1 MLEGMPS
8 NEQEGE
14 EFKVTPWTVEGRV
27 DYDKLIKMFGTEEL
41 NDELLGRLV
50 RLAKEEHFM
59 LARRIFF
66 SHRDLNKVLDDYEAG
81 RGFFLYTGRGPSGP
95 MHVGHIIPFY
105 FTKWLQARFKVNL
118 YIEVTD
124 DEKFLEEGRG
134 LSYGEVKHWANEN
147 ILDIAAVGLDPDRT
161 FIFKDTEYIGN
172 MYPLLLKIA
181 KRINFSLVRAVFG
194 FDNQTNIGL
203 IFYPAL
209 QIAPTMF
216 ERRRCL
222 IPSAIDQDPYW
233 RIQRD
238 ISEQLNYYK
247 TAAIHSK
254 FLMPLTGPWGKM
266 SSSSPETAIFLTDT
280 PDVVRKKIWK
290 AFSGGQPTAELQRK
304 LGGNPD
310 IDVAFQW
317 LYYFFEPDNSKIEK
331 IREDYRSGALLTGD
345 LKEYLIEKVN
355 RFLEEHQ
362 ANRENAREIV
372 NLYLRDGELASKMW
386 KTIYGDED

>member
-1 MLEGMPS
+1 MGMSS
-8 NEQEGE
+8 NNQEE
-14 EFKVTPWTVEGRV
+14 EFKVTPWTVEGKV
-27 DYDKLIKMFGTEEL
+27 DYNKLIKLFGTEEL
-41 NDELLGRLV
+41 NDDLLERLQ
-50 RLAKEEHFM
+50 RLANEEHFM
-59 LARRIFF
+59 LTRRIFF
-66 SHRDLNKVLDDYEAG
+66 SHRDLSKVLDDYEAG

-105 FTKWLQARFKVNL
+105 FTKWLQSRFKVNL

-134 LSYGEVKHWANEN
+134 LTYKEVKHWTNEN

-216 ERRRCL
+216 ERKRCL

-238 ISEQLNYYK
+238 IAEQLNYYK

-266 SSSSPETAIFLTDT
+266 SSSSPESAIFLTDS
-280 PDVVRKKIWK
+280 PEVVRKKIWK

-304 LGGNPD
+304 LGGNPE

-317 LYYFFEPDNSKIEK
+317 LYYFFEPDDSKIEK
-331 IREDYRSGALLTGD
+331 LREDYKSGAILSGE
-345 LKEYLIEKVN
+345 LKEYLIERVTE
-355 RFLEEHQ
+355 FLDEHQ
-362 ANRENAREIV
+362 ASRENSREMV
-372 NLYLRDGELASKMW
+372 KLYLRDGELASKMW
-386 KTIYGDED
+386 KTLYGDED

>member
-1 MLEGMPS
+1 MPS
-8 NEQEGE
+8 NTSGE
-14 EFKVTPWTVEGRV
+14 EEFRVTPWTVEGKV
-27 DYDKLIKMFGTEEL
+27 DYDKLIKMFGTEGL
-41 NDELLGRLV
+41 NDELLERLV
-50 RLAKEEHFM
+50 RLAGDNHFM
-59 LARRIFF
+59 LRRRIFF

-105 FTKWLQARFKVNL
+105 FTKWLQSKFKVNL
-118 YIEVTD
+118 YIEITD

-134 LSYGEVKHWANEN
+134 LTYNEVKHWTNEN

-161 FIFKDTEYIGN
+161 FIFRDTEYIGN
-172 MYPLLLKIA
+172 MYPLILKIA

-194 FDNQTNIGL
+194 FDNQTNIGI

-209 QIAPTMF
+209 QIVPTMF

-238 ISEQLNYYK
+238 IAEQLNYYK

-266 SSSSPETAIFLTDT
+266 SSSSPDSAIFLTDNPET
-280 PDVVRKKIWK
+280 VRKKIWK
-290 AFSGGQPTAELQRK
+290 AYSGGQPTAELQRK

-310 IDVAFQW
+310 IDVAYQW
-317 LYYFFEPDNSKIEK
+317 LFYFFEPDDKKIEK
-331 IREDYRSGALLTGD
+331 IKEDYQSGALLTGE
-345 LKEYLIEKVN
+345 LKEYLIEKVVS
-355 RFLEEHQ
+355 FLEQHQ
-362 ANRENAREIV
+362 ASRENSKELAR
-372 NLYLRDGELASKMW
+372 LYLKEGELASKMW
-386 KTIYGDED
+386 KTIYGDDE

>member
-1 MLEGMPS
+1 MSS
-8 NEQEGE
+8 NHQGEE

-27 DYDKLIKMFGTEEL
+27 DYGKLIKMFGTEEL
-41 NDELLGRLV
+41 SDELLERLL
-50 RLAKEEHFM
+50 RLANERHFM
-59 LARRIFF
+59 LTRRIFF

-81 RGFFLYTGRGPSGP
+81 HGFFLYTGRGPSGP

-105 FTKWLQARFKVNL
+105 FAKWLQSRFKANL
-118 YIEVTD
+118 YIEITD

-134 LSYGEVKHWANEN
+134 LSYKEVKHWTNEN

-161 FIFKDTEYIGN
+161 FIFKDTEYIRN

-181 KRINFSLVRAVFG
+181 KKINFSLVRAVFG

-216 ERRRCL
+216 EHKRCL

-238 ISEQLNYYK
+238 IAEQLKYHK
-247 TAAIHSK
+247 AAAIHSK

-266 SSSSPETAIFLTDT
+266 SSSSPETAIFLTDS
-280 PDVVRKKIWK
+280 PEVVRKKIWK

-304 LGGNPD
+304 LGGNPE

-317 LYYFFEPDNSKIEK
+317 LYYFFESDDSKIEK
-331 IREDYRSGALLTGD
+331 LREGYSSGAILTGE
-345 LKEYLIEKVN
+345 LKEYLIEKVTD
-355 RFLEEHQ
+355 FLEKHQ
-362 ANRENAREIV
+362 ANRENSRETV
-372 NLYLRDGELASKMW
+372 RLYLRDGKLASEMW
-386 KTIYGDED
+386 KTLYEDED

>member
-1 MLEGMPS
+1 MSS
-8 NEQEGE
+8 NNQEE
-14 EFKVTPWTVEGRV
+14 EFKVTPWTVEGKV
-27 DYDKLIKMFGTEEL
+27 DYNKLIKLFGTEEL
-41 NDELLGRLV
+41 NDELLERLQ
-50 RLAKEEHFM
+50 RLANEEHFM
-59 LARRIFF
+59 LTRRIFF
-66 SHRDLNKVLDDYEAG
+66 SHRDLSKVLDDYEAG

-105 FTKWLQARFKVNL
+105 FTKWLQSRFKVNL

-134 LSYGEVKHWANEN
+134 LTYKEVKHWTNEN

-216 ERRRCL
+216 ERKRCL

-233 RIQRD
+233 RIQ
-238 ISEQLNYYK
+238 
-247 TAAIHSK
+247 
-254 FLMPLTGPWGKM
+254 
-266 SSSSPETAIFLTDT
+266 
-280 PDVVRKKIWK
+280 
-290 AFSGGQPTAELQRK
+290 
-304 LGGNPD
+304 
-310 IDVAFQW
+310 
-317 LYYFFEPDNSKIEK
+317 
-331 IREDYRSGALLTGD
+331 
-345 LKEYLIEKVN
+345 
-355 RFLEEHQ
+355 
-362 ANRENAREIV
+362 
-372 NLYLRDGELASKMW
+372 
-386 KTIYGDED
+386 